1 MPSVLA
7 LFSFATRH
15 LSLVL
20 LALFSFIT
28 MSAFLQ
34 TSILLLVVAAV
45 VRLLMVGR
53 RPKNYPPGP
62 PTIPILG
69 NIHLV
74 STRTPL

>member
-1 MPSVLA
+1 
-7 LFSFATRH
+7 
-15 LSLVL
+15 
-20 LALFSFIT
+20 
-28 MSAFLQ
+28 MSPLLQ
-34 TSILLLVVAAV
+34 TSISLLLVAAV

-74 STRTPL
+74 RTPRLPIACQ